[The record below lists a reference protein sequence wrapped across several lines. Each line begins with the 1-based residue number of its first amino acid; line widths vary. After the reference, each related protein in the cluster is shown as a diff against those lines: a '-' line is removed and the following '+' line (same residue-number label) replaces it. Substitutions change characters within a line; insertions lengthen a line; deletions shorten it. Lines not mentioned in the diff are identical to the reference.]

1 MTSTTLPPP
10 PSMVYANVLE
20 YPKHR
25 GRVTPETWLMALE
38 QLQDT
43 QEARAAMRDVW
54 DWEQAGCPLPEER
67 EPDQTVLDTRNCTRC
82 GASFLPSVSRQ
93 IFCTS
98 QCRNTYYR
106 GVRYYRPRAERTETA
121 FCANP
126 ECGLGFDRTNPNKAY
141 CCERCSSRTAYLI
154 RKSKEARQ

>member
-1 MTSTTLPPP
+1 MTSTTLPPPP

-25 GRVTPETWLMALE
+25 GRVTPQTWLMALE

-43 QEARAAMRDVW
+43 REARAAMRDVW
-54 DWEQAGCPLPEER
+54 AWEQAGCPLPEER
-67 EPDQTVLDTRNCTRC
+67 EPERIVLDTRTCDQC
-82 GASFLPSVSRQ
+82 GASFVPSVSRQ
-93 IFCTS
+93 VYCTS
-98 QCRNTYYR
+98 RCRMAN
-106 GVRYYRPRAERTETA
+106 RPSRANGTETA

-126 ECGLGFDRTNPNKAY
+126 ECGLGFDRTNPKKAY
-141 CCERCSSRTAYLI
+141 CCERCSSRAAYLI

>member
-1 MTSTTLPPP
+1 MTSTTLPPPP

-43 QEARAAMRDVW
+43 REARAAMRDVW
-54 DWEQAGCPLPEER
+54 AWEQSGCPLPEER
-67 EPDQTVLDTRNCTRC
+67 ESEQNVLDTR
-82 GASFLPSVSRQ
+82 
-93 IFCTS
+93 
-98 QCRNTYYR
+98 
-106 GVRYYRPRAERTETA
+106 PRAKDTEIA

-126 ECGLGFDRTNPNKAY
+126 ECGLAFDRTNPKKAY
-141 CCERCSSRTAYLI
+141 CCGRCSSRVAYSI
-154 RKSKEARQ
+154 RKSKESKS